1 MEGYPVNKISIK
13 PLSLDTTNKLFDF
26 EIENRSYFKTIGL
39 SRSDAYYDRNSFQEI
54 LKCLVEEQEKGIHY
68 MYLVMNE
75 QDEVIGRINLTD
87 VIRGPL
93 NKAELGY
100 RIHEKHQGKGVATAA
115 VEQILT
121 QANSVHK
128 LHRIE
133 AGTSPHN
140 IGSQTVLTKNG
151 FRFVGTY
158 TQYIFNGDEWTD
170 SMLFE
175 KVIDERD
182 KSNVQ

>member
-1 MEGYPVNKISIK
+1 VNNVSIK
-13 PLSLDTTNKLFDF
+13 QLILDDANKLFDF
-26 EIENRSYFKTIGL
+26 EVENRSYFKTIGL

-54 LKCLVEEQEKGIHY
+54 LKSLLEEQEKGIHY
-68 MYLVMNE
+68 MYLVMNVQNE
-75 QDEVIGRINLTD
+75 IIGRVNLTD
-87 VIRGPL
+87 VVRGPL

-115 VEQILT
+115 VEQVLK
-121 QANSVHK
+121 QANLVHK

-140 IGSQTVLTKNG
+140 IGSQIVLTKNG
-151 FRFVGTY
+151 FHFVGTY
-158 TQYIFNGDEWTD
+158 TQYIFNGDDWTD

-175 KVIDERD
+175 KVID
-182 KSNVQ
+182 